1 MGMTSKAKKPE
12 KVNADKAVVD
22 YYKNHANL
30 FIEEGKTTIGY
41 RYDQVEGRTFWKP
54 EGKVTQNNVTLSP
67 TSSEVLTLMKE
78 RGEWFL
84 VMGKQCR
91 SPYLVEV
98 DGKVYSKVF
107 IEQAAGLVENNQNF
121 VTAAIAEA
129 EQELGTKLSY
139 LGILVEK
146 VYRHVSY
153 TDEVSK
159 VYLAIAESIGEQSLD
174 TEENIET
181 IKIPLNKARYEFE
194 NYLDG
199 KTNNFFGFDIPDLTI
214 ISLERLFWKI
224 EKGLDLENLSGNL
237 LK

>member
-54 EGKVTQNNVTLSP
+54 EGKVTKNNVTLSP

-121 VTAAIAEA
+121 VTA
-129 EQELGTKLSY
+129 
-139 LGILVEK
+139 
-146 VYRHVSY
+146 
-153 TDEVSK
+153 
-159 VYLAIAESIGEQSLD
+159 AIAESIGEQSLD